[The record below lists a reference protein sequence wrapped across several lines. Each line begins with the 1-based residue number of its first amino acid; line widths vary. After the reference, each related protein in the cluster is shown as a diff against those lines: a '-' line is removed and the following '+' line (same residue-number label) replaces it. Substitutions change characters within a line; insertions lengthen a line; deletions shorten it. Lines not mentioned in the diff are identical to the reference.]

1 MFRIPAPKINRLF
14 GLFIQ
19 ASRGPAAPQT
29 DWSVV
34 IVSGVADK
42 PLTARGAATRQRIL
56 DVAIQEFAEHGI
68 AGARVER
75 IVTAANTNKAQLYS
89 YFGSKEGLFDAIFFG
104 SLERIMTVVP
114 IDATDLADWAVR
126 LYNEYLRRPDLIRL
140 ATWARLERRPTG
152 YLVDEADR
160 LDDDKLRAI
169 ADAQAA
175 GIVRPGDPFDLMAM
189 VIAMSMA
196 WSPVSNV
203 YAATDQEP
211 TETHEQRRTLLYDSV
226 RRVVTPS

>member
-1 MFRIPAPKINRLF
+1 M
-14 GLFIQ
+14 
-19 ASRGPAAPQT
+19 
-29 DWSVV
+29 
-34 IVSGVADK
+34 ADK

-56 DVAIQEFAEHGI
+56 DVATQEFAEHGI

-75 IVTAANTNKAQLYS
+75 IVAAARTNKAQLYG

-126 LYNEYLRRPDLIRL
+126 LYDEYLRRPDLIRL
-140 ATWARLERRPTG
+140 ATWARLERRPAG
-152 YLVDEADR
+152 HLVADADR
-160 LDDDKLRAI
+160 VDDAKLRAI
-169 ADAQAA
+169 SDAQAA
-175 GIVRPGDPFDLMAM
+175 GLVRSGEPFDLMAM

-203 YAATDQEP
+203 YAATAEEP
-211 TETHEQRRTLLYDSV
+211 ADVHEQRRILLRDSV
-226 RRVVTPS
+226 RRVVAPDGPAAQ

>member
-1 MFRIPAPKINRLF
+1 M
-14 GLFIQ
+14 
-19 ASRGPAAPQT
+19 
-29 DWSVV
+29 
-34 IVSGVADK
+34 ADR
-42 PLTARGAATRQRIL
+42 PLTPRGAATRQRIL
-56 DVAIQEFAEHGI
+56 DVATQEFAEHGI

-75 IVTAANTNKAQLYS
+75 IVTAAHTNKAQLYG

-126 LYNEYLRRPDLIRL
+126 LYDEYLRRPDLIRL
-140 ATWARLERRPTG
+140 ATWARLERRPAG

-160 LDDDKLRAI
+160 LDDVKLRAI

-175 GIVRPGDPFDLMAM
+175 GTVRAADPFDLMAM

-211 TETHEQRRTLLYDSV
+211 EEAHEQRRTLLRESV
-226 RRVVTPS
+226 RRVVTPG